1 MKLLSIV
8 VPCYNSQDYMEHCIE
23 SLLPGGKEVE
33 ILIIDDGSKDDTAKI
48 ADRLAA
54 RHPDIIQAIHQPNAG
69 HGGAVNAGLA
79 HASGLFFK
87 VVDSD
92 DWVDADAYRSILDFL
107 RTAVNE
113 DRLPDLLLSN
123 YVYEKQGAS
132 HKKIMH
138 YRNYF
143 PTDTYFTW
151 DDVKPLPPT
160 TYILMHSVIYRT
172 NVLRLCGMKLPEHTF
187 YVDNLFVFQP
197 MPYVNTIYYIDV
209 DFYRYLI
216 GREDQSVNESVMISR
231 LDQQYR
237 VNYRMIDVLLKSGV
251 RFKSDTQCK
260 NMCSYLNIIM
270 SVSSIM
276 AIKSGTPEHLR
287 WKKELWQYLKEAN
300 PSLYRKFR
308 FRTILGIFMNLP
320 GSAGRMISVTA
331 YNITQKIYGFN

>member
-8 VPCYNSQDYMEHCIE
+8 VPCYNSQDYMEHCVE
-23 SLLPGGKEVE
+23 SLLPGGEEVE
-33 ILIIDDGSKDDTAKI
+33 ILIVNDGSRDRTAAV
-48 ADRLAA
+48 ADRLESE
-54 RHPDIIQAIHQPNAG
+54 HPGIVRAIHQENAG
-69 HGGAVNAGLA
+69 HGGAVNTGLK

-92 DWVDADAYRSILDFL
+92 DWVDLEAYRKILDFL
-107 RTAVNE
+107 RSAVSEN
-113 DRLPDLLLSN
+113 RLPDLLLSN
-123 YVYEKQGAS
+123 YVYEKQGAT

-138 YRNYF
+138 YRKYF

-172 NVLRLCGMKLPEHTF
+172 NILRACGLELPKHTF

-237 VNYRMIDVLLKSGV
+237 VNYLMIDTLLKSGV

-276 AIKSGTPEHLR
+276 AIKSGTAQHLR
-287 WKKELWQYLKEAN
+287 WKKELWQYLKDAN
-300 PSLYRKFR
+300 PSLYKKFR
-308 FRTILGIFMNLP
+308 CRTLLGIFMNLP
-320 GSAGRMISVTA
+320 GTLGRKVSIIA

>member
-1 MKLLSIV
+1 
-8 VPCYNSQDYMEHCIE
+8 MENCVN
-23 SLLPGGKEVE
+23 SLLPGGEDVE
-33 ILIIDDGSKDDTAKI
+33 ILIVDDGSKDDTAAI
-48 ADRLAA
+48 ADRLEAE
-54 RHPDIIQAIHQPNAG
+54 HPGIVRAIHQENAG
-69 HGGAVNAGLA
+69 HGGAVNTGLKNA
-79 HASGLFFK
+79 TGLFFK

-92 DWVDADAYRSILDFL
+92 DWVDLEAYEKILSFL
-107 RTAVNE
+107 KTAVSE
-113 DRLPDLLLSN
+113 EKLPDLLLSN

-132 HKKIMH
+132 HKKVMQ
-138 YRNYF
+138 YRKYF

-172 NVLRLCGMKLPEHTF
+172 EILRASGLELPKKTF

-197 MPYVNTIYYIDV
+197 MPYVKTVYYIDM
-209 DFYRYLI
+209 DFYRYFI

-237 VNYRMIDVLLKSGV
+237 VNRLMIDSLK
-251 RFKSDTQCK
+251 KSAHLMKNSTLCK

-270 SVSSIM
+270 TVSSIM
-276 AIKSGTPEHLR
+276 AIKSGTEEHLR
-287 WKKELWQYLKEAN
+287 WKEELWQYLEASN

-308 FRTILGIFMNLP
+308 YRTILGITMNLP
-320 GSAGRMISVTA
+320 GKTGRKISVIA

>member
-8 VPCYNSQDYMEHCIE
+8 VPCYNSQDYMEHCVE
-23 SLLPGGKEVE
+23 SLLPGGNDVE
-33 ILIIDDGSKDDTAKI
+33 ILIVNDGSKDGTAAI
-48 ADRLAA
+48 ADRL
-54 RHPDIIQAIHQPNAG
+54 RETYPDIIRVVHQENAG
-69 HGGAVNAGLA
+69 HGGAVNTGLQ

-92 DWVDADAYRSILDFL
+92 DWVDLDAYRKILNFL
-107 RTAVNE
+107 REAVAGR
-113 DRLPDLLLSN
+113 RLPDLLLSN

-143 PTDTYFTW
+143 PSDTYFTW

-172 NVLRLCGMKLPEHTF
+172 EVLRLSGLKLPEHTF

-197 MPYVNTIYYIDV
+197 MPHVHTIYYIDV

-237 VNYRMIDVLLKSGV
+237 VNYQMIDILLKSGV

-276 AIKSGTPEHLR
+276 AIKSGIAQHLR

-300 PSLYRKFR
+300 PSLHRKFR
-308 FRTILGIFMNLP
+308 YRTLLGIFMNLP
-320 GSAGRMISVTA
+320 GVLGRKISVIA

>member
-1 MKLLSIV
+1 MKLLSII
-8 VPCYNSQDYMEHCIE
+8 VPCYNSQDYMEHCVE
-23 SLLPGGKEVE
+23 SLLPGGEEVE
-33 ILIIDDGSKDDTAKI
+33 ILIVNDGSKDRTAAI
-48 ADRLAA
+48 ADRLESE
-54 RHPDIIQAIHQPNAG
+54 HPGIIRAIHQENAG
-69 HGGAVNAGLA
+69 HGGAVNTGLK

-92 DWVDADAYRSILDFL
+92 DWVDLEAYGKILDFL
-107 RTAVNE
+107 RNAVSKNK
-113 DRLPDLLLSN
+113 LPDLLLSN
-123 YVYEKQGAS
+123 YVYEKQGAT
-132 HKKIMH
+132 HKKIMQ
-138 YRNYF
+138 YRKYF

-172 NVLRLCGMKLPEHTF
+172 EVLRACGLKLPKHTF

-197 MPYVNTIYYIDV
+197 MPHINTIYYIDV

-237 VNYRMIDVLLKSGV
+237 VNYLMIDILLKSGV

-276 AIKSGTPEHLR
+276 AIKSGTAQHLR
-287 WKKELWQYLKEAN
+287 WKKELWQYLKDAN

-308 FRTILGIFMNLP
+308 CRTLLGIFMNLP
-320 GSAGRMISVTA
+320 GTLGRKISVIA

>member
-8 VPCYNSQDYMEHCIE
+8 VPCYNSQDYMEHCIA
-23 SLLPGGKEVE
+23 SLLPGGSQVE
-33 ILIIDDGSKDDTAKI
+33 ILIVDDGSKDGTAAI

-54 RHPDIIQAIHQPNAG
+54 EHPDMIRAIHQENAG
-69 HGGAVNAGLA
+69 HGGAVNTGLA

-107 RTAVNE
+107 RTAARE

-138 YRNYF
+138 YRKYF

-172 NVLRLCGMKLPEHTF
+172 NVLRVCGLKLPEHTF

-197 MPYVNTIYYIDV
+197 MPYVHTIYYIDV

-251 RFKSDTQCK
+251 HFKSDTQCK

-287 WKKELWQYLKEAN
+287 WKRELWQYLKEAN

-320 GSAGRMISVTA
+320 GSVGRMISVIA

>member
-23 SLLPGGKEVE
+23 SLLPGGKEIE
-33 ILIIDDGSKDDTAKI
+33 ILIVDDGSTDDTAAI
-48 ADRLAA
+48 ADRLETE
-54 RHPDIIQAIHQPNAG
+54 HPDIIRAIHQENAG
-69 HGGAVNAGLA
+69 HGGAVNTGLA

-92 DWVDADAYRSILDFL
+92 DWVDADAYRSILHFL
-107 RTAVNE
+107 RTAAEE

-123 YVYEKQGAS
+123 YVYEKQGAP

-143 PTDTYFTW
+143 PADTYFTW

-197 MPYVNTIYYIDV
+197 MPYVHTIYYIDV
-209 DFYRYLI
+209 DFYRYFI

-237 VNYRMIDVLLKSGV
+237 VNYRMIDVLLKSGIH
-251 RFKSDTQCK
+251 FKSDTQCK

-276 AIKSGTPEHLR
+276 AIKSGTPQHLR

-320 GSAGRMISVTA
+320 GPAGRMISVIA

>member
-1 MKLLSIV
+1 
-8 VPCYNSQDYMEHCIE
+8 MEHCID

-33 ILIIDDGSKDDTAKI
+33 ILIVNDGSTDRTAAI

-54 RHPDIIQAIHQPNAG
+54 AYPDRIRAIHQENAG
-69 HGGAVNAGLA
+69 HGGAVNTGLTYA
-79 HASGLFFK
+79 TGLFFK

-107 RTAVNE
+107 RTAVKE
-113 DRLPDLLLSN
+113 RQLPDLLLSN

-138 YRNYF
+138 YRKYF
-143 PTDTYFTW
+143 PTDTYFSW

-172 NVLRLCGMKLPEHTF
+172 EVLRLCGMKLPEHTF

-197 MPYVNTIYYIDV
+197 MPYVHTIYYIDV

-231 LDQQYR
+231 LNQQYQ
-237 VNYRMIDVLLKSGV
+237 VNYQMIDTLLKSGIH
-251 RFKSDTQCK
+251 FKSDTQCK

-276 AIKSGTPEHLR
+276 AIKSGTEEHLG
-287 WKKELWQYLKEAN
+287 WKKELWL
-300 PSLYRKFR
+300 SL
-308 FRTILGIFMNLP
+308 IHI
-320 GSAGRMISVTA
+320 
-331 YNITQKIYGFN
+331 

>member
-8 VPCYNSQDYMEHCIE
+8 VPCYNSQEYMEHCIE
-23 SLLPGGKEVE
+23 SLLPGGTEVE
-33 ILIIDDGSKDDTAKI
+33 ILIVDDGSRDDTARI

-54 RHPDIIQAIHQPNAG
+54 EHPDVIRAIHQENAG
-69 HGGAVNAGLA
+69 HGGAVNTGLA
-79 HASGLFFK
+79 HAAGLFFK

-92 DWVDADAYRSILDFL
+92 DWVDADAYRSILNFL
-107 RTAVNE
+107 RTAAE
-113 DRLPDLLLSN
+113 KDRLPDLLLSN

-138 YRNYF
+138 YRKYF

-287 WKKELWQYLKEAN
+287 WKRELWQYLREAN
-300 PSLYRKFR
+300 LSLYRKFR

-320 GSAGRMISVTA
+320 GSVGRTISVIA